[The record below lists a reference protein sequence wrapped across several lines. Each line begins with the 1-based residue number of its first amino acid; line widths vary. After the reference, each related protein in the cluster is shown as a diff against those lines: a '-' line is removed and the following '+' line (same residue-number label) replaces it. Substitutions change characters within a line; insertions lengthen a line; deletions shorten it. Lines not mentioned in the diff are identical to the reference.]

1 MSEVSV
7 LEKPSIFGI
16 PTRIWRDT
24 ETGPFKTNKAGLNR
38 ENRDE

>member
-7 LEKPSIFGI
+7 LEKPNIFGI

-24 ETGPFKTNKAGLNR
+24 ETEPLKTNKPGLNQ
-38 ENRDE
+38 EHRDE